1 MQIYFFRRAFNFLI
15 CKKMSSKKQPLQPK
29 KISVKPAKIFAKP
42 AKISAKPA
50 KISSAPLPNP
60 AAPLPNPAALF
71 TCAPSDT
78 QNVPVTNIVEF
89 LLRNPQKYASVLQT
103 ESIMKKLRKNC
114 AYVP

>member
-1 MQIYFFRRAFNFLI
+1 
-15 CKKMSSKKQPLQPK
+15 MSSKKQPLQPK
-29 KISVKPAKIFAKP
+29 KISVKPAIISAKP
-42 AKISAKPA
+42 AIISAKPA

-60 AAPLPNPAALF
+60 AALF
-71 TCAPSDT
+71 TCAPSFSDT